1 MQLLQVLF
9 SLPRDRFHRIAED
22 LRKASSTF
30 SFPPELLPH
39 SFPFWPLP
47 MSQKVLQNHTMYELK
62 RARQDCI
69 QRANID
75 IRNKLLKILSID
87 FTKANKPKEL

>member
-1 MQLLQVLF
+1 
-9 SLPRDRFHRIAED
+9 
-22 LRKASSTF
+22 
-30 SFPPELLPH
+30 
-39 SFPFWPLP
+39 